1 MQACP
6 YDAIH
11 IDPYDKTVSKCNYC
25 AHRVE
30 IGLEPPCVNICP
42 THAIISG
49 DKDDSQNEIAELL
62 SQNPVQVRKPEKGT
76 DPKLYY
82 IHGDEASLSPGA
94 TSGGEYMWSDLPPV
108 GVDTEAWR
116 TALERQAA
124 ELGEPAYQMKQVK
137 ARKVYASAEPH
148 RGSWARSVSSHLIT
162 KSIASGLMLV
172 MAPLVMFGSRVSPEG
187 LVPTTLVSMLFLG
200 ITLALLVY
208 KLERPERFLRVMTR
222 PQWRSWLT
230 RGGYTMFVYSI
241 LLTLVFLFALF
252 RGRPPNSLLSL
263 TAVVGAAVALYS
275 AFLFNQAK
283 GRDLWQSPVLPLHRL
298 AHAVV
303 AGAATLI
310 LLSQITSSMNG
321 LEPIL
326 VRVFAAG
333 LALNLLALGAE
344 FNSRHP
350 TEDGEAAA
358 RFIITGRFRV
368 HFWLGVF
375 ILGNLVPVV
384 LLTQGWVAPSAIL
397 ALLGLAIFDEVF
409 VRAGQSIS
417 LS

>member
-11 IDPYDKTVSKCNYC
+11 IDPYGKTVSKCNYC

-49 DKDDSQNEIAELL
+49 DKDDSQSEISELL
-62 SQNPVQVRKPEKGT
+62 SQHPVQVRKPEKGT

-108 GVDTEAWR
+108 GVDLQAWR
-116 TALERQAA
+116 TALERQAT
-124 ELGEPAYQMKQVK
+124 ELDQPAYQMKQEK

-172 MAPLVMFGSRVSPEG
+172 MAPLVMFGPQISPEG
-187 LVPTTLVSMLFLG
+187 LVPTSVVSMFFLG
-200 ITLALLVY
+200 ITLGLLVY

-230 RGGYTMFVYSI
+230 RGAYTMWAYSI
-241 LLTLVFLFALF
+241 LLTIVFLIAVF

-298 AHAVV
+298 AHALV
-303 AGAATLI
+303 AGAAMLI
-310 LLSQITSSMNG
+310 LLARVTSSLES
-321 LEPIL
+321 LEPTL
-326 VRVFAAG
+326 LRVFAAG

-358 RFIITGRFRV
+358 RLILTGRFKI

-375 ILGNLVPVV
+375 ILGNLIPVIF
-384 LLTQGWVAPSAIL
+384 LTQGWSLPAALL

-409 VRAGQSIS
+409 VRAGQSIP